1 MLLEE
6 ICIITINI
14 YCKKINNKDKLL
26 FYFIILYYINI
37 MKSLTKTTKSKQDF
51 NDKLQ
56 DMFNMLSING
66 KYNIVGSANLK
77 GILYA
82 SDIDLNEKAK
92 ISGKH
97 PFEKVYDIFVNK
109 FKVAKSNPNL
119 YITDFKAGLNDK
131 NESIKWSY
139 NQLLEEKQL
148 FIQSIQ
154 KKSMIKMDIV
164 FLLNGVYIE
173 ITEVYFL
180 QLGNFKT
187 YDDNLGSKQILKD
200 LKNSYDECIQGGLYF
215 KALKRLSSIQN
226 MQHKN
231 TDTLTSFFN
240 SESGILYKAYSDLQ
254 ILLTVIKNQF
264 RKPKIDDIKNNL
276 QIIKQNLSVQSET
289 KLNVSTVIN
298 DICKK
303 KKLNEMF
310 IYIDKLSI
318 YLAKIFNRDAKALM
332 NSI

>member
-1 MLLEE
+1 
-6 ICIITINI
+6 
-14 YCKKINNKDKLL
+14 
-26 FYFIILYYINI
+26 
-37 MKSLTKTTKSKQDF
+37 MKSLTNTTKSTQDF

-139 NQLLEEKQL
+139 NQLLKEKQL

-289 KLNVSTVIN
+289 KLNVSTVID

-303 KKLNEMF
+303 KN
-310 IYIDKLSI
+310 
-318 YLAKIFNRDAKALM
+318 
-332 NSI
+332 

>member
-1 MLLEE
+1 
-6 ICIITINI
+6 
-14 YCKKINNKDKLL
+14 
-26 FYFIILYYINI
+26 
-37 MKSLTKTTKSKQDF
+37 MKSITKTTKSKQDF

-109 FKVAKSNPNL
+109 FKVAKSNPNI

-139 NQLLEEKQL
+139 NHILKEKQL

-154 KKSMIKMDIV
+154 KKSMIKLDIV
-164 FLLNGVYIE
+164 FLLNGIFIE

-180 QLGNFKT
+180 QVGNFKT
-187 YDDNLGSKQILKD
+187 YDDQVGTKQILND
-200 LKNSYDECIQGGLYF
+200 LKTSYDECIRDKLYF
-215 KALKRLSSIQN
+215 KALKRLSSMWNI
-226 MQHKN
+226 QHKN
-231 TDTLTSFFN
+231 TNSLTSFFN
-240 SESGILYKAYSDLQ
+240 SESGILYKAYSDLH
-254 ILLTVIKNQF
+254 ILLTVIQNQF
-264 RKPKIDDIKNNL
+264 RKPKIDGIKNNL

-289 KLNVSTVIN
+289 KLNVSTIID

-303 KKLNEMF
+303 KSLNEMF

-318 YLAKIFNRDAKALM
+318 YLAKLFNRDAKKAFPRTEG
-332 NSI
+332 

>member
-1 MLLEE
+1 
-6 ICIITINI
+6 
-14 YCKKINNKDKLL
+14 
-26 FYFIILYYINI
+26 

-139 NQLLEEKQL
+139 NQLLKEKQL

-187 YDDNLGSKQILKD
+187 YDDNLGTKQILKD

-254 ILLTVIKNQF
+254 ILLKVIKNQF

-289 KLNVSTVIN
+289 KLNVSTVID

>member
-1 MLLEE
+1 
-6 ICIITINI
+6 
-14 YCKKINNKDKLL
+14 
-26 FYFIILYYINI
+26 
-37 MKSLTKTTKSKQDF
+37 MKSITKKTKTKQDF

-97 PFEKVYDIFVNK
+97 PFEKLYDIFVNK
-109 FKVAKSNPNL
+109 FKVAKSNPNI

-139 NQLLEEKQL
+139 NHILKEKQL

-164 FLLNGVYIE
+164 FLLNGIYIE

-180 QLGNFKT
+180 QLGDFKT
-187 YDDNLGSKQILKD
+187 YDDLGSKQILND
-200 LKNSYDECIQGGLYF
+200 LKDSYDECIRDGLYF
-215 KALKRLSSIQN
+215 KALKRLSSIRN
-226 MQHKN
+226 IQHKN
-231 TDTLTSFFN
+231 TDSLTSFFN
-240 SESGILYKAYSDLQ
+240 SESGILYKAYSDLH
-254 ILLTVIKNQF
+254 ILLTVIQNQF

-289 KLNVSTVIN
+289 KLNVSTIID

-303 KKLNEMF
+303 KSLNEMF

-318 YLAKIFNRDAKALM
+318 YLAKLFNRDAKAFPETEG
-332 NSI
+332 

>member
-1 MLLEE
+1 
-6 ICIITINI
+6 
-14 YCKKINNKDKLL
+14 
-26 FYFIILYYINI
+26 

-187 YDDNLGSKQILKD
+187 YDDNLGTKQILND

-289 KLNVSTVIN
+289 KLNVSTVID

-318 YLAKIFNRDAKALM
+318 YLAKIFNRDAKAFM

>member
-1 MLLEE
+1 
-6 ICIITINI
+6 
-14 YCKKINNKDKLL
+14 
-26 FYFIILYYINI
+26 
-37 MKSLTKTTKSKQDF
+37 MKSLTKTTTKSKQDF

-92 ISGKH
+92 ILGKH

-109 FKVAKSNPNL
+109 FKVAKSNPNI
-119 YITDFKAGLNDK
+119 YITEFKAGLNDK

-139 NQLLEEKQL
+139 KQLLKEKQL

-164 FLLNGVYIE
+164 FLLNGIYIE

-187 YDDNLGSKQILKD
+187 YDDNLGSKQILND
-200 LKNSYDECIQGGLYF
+200 LKNSYDECIQDGLYF
-215 KALKRLSSIQN
+215 KALKRLSSIRN

-231 TDTLTSFFN
+231 TDKLRSFFN

-264 RKPKIDDIKNNL
+264 RKPKINDIKNNL

-289 KLNVSTVIN
+289 KLNVSTVID

-303 KKLNEMF
+303 NHLNQMF
-310 IYIDKLSI
+310 IYIDKLYWVSDS
-318 YLAKIFNRDAKALM
+318 KPP
-332 NSI
+332 

>member
-1 MLLEE
+1 
-6 ICIITINI
+6 
-14 YCKKINNKDKLL
+14 
-26 FYFIILYYINI
+26 

-318 YLAKIFNRDAKALM
+318 YLAKIFNRDAKAFI

>member
-1 MLLEE
+1 
-6 ICIITINI
+6 
-14 YCKKINNKDKLL
+14 
-26 FYFIILYYINI
+26 

-56 DMFNMLSING
+56 GMFNMLSING

-187 YDDNLGSKQILKD
+187 YDDNLGSKQILND

-289 KLNVSTVIN
+289 KLNVSTVID

-318 YLAKIFNRDAKALM
+318 YLAKIFNRDAKAFM

>member
-6 ICIITINI
+6 ICTITINI
-14 YCKKINNKDKLL
+14 YCKINNKDKLL
-26 FYFIILYYINI
+26 FYFISLYYINI

-289 KLNVSTVIN
+289 KLNVSTVID

>member
-1 MLLEE
+1 
-6 ICIITINI
+6 
-14 YCKKINNKDKLL
+14 
-26 FYFIILYYINI
+26 
-37 MKSLTKTTKSKQDF
+37 MKSLTKTTTKSKQDF

-92 ISGKH
+92 ILGKH

-109 FKVAKSNPNL
+109 FKVAKSNPNI

-139 NQLLEEKQL
+139 KQLLKEKQL

-164 FLLNGVYIE
+164 FLLNGIYIE

-187 YDDNLGSKQILKD
+187 YDDNLGSKQILND
-200 LKNSYDECIQGGLYF
+200 LKNSYDECIQDGLYF
-215 KALKRLSSIQN
+215 KALKRLSSIRN

-231 TDTLTSFFN
+231 TDKLRSFFN

-289 KLNVSTVIN
+289 KLNVSSVID

-303 KKLNEMF
+303 NNLNQMF

-318 YLAKIFNRDAKALM
+318 YLAKLFNRDAKAFM
-332 NSI
+332 KN